1 MKKRLP
7 RRARLAADYYVLVR
21 IVNPAIIRD
30 VVEEDAD
37 GCWIES
43 LARIA
48 DGGPAGTTYINSKL
62 PLAEKWDTYWHELQ
76 HALVDVM
83 SWDAKRW
90 RGEV

>member
-1 MKKRLP
+1 MRKRLP
-7 RRARLAADYYVLVR
+7 RRTRLGADYYVLVR

-43 LARIA
+43 LAKIA
-48 DGGPAGTTYINSKL
+48 HGGPAGTIYINSKL
-62 PLAEKWDTYWHELQ
+62 SLAEKWDTYWHELQ